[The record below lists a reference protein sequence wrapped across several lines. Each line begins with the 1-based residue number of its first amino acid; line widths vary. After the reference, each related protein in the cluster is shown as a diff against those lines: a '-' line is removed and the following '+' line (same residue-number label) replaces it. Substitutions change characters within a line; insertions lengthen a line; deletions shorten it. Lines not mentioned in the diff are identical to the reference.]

1 MRFDGAISAIL
12 ERRVRPIWIQL
23 LVLLAGAI
31 LLWFERSARLKS
43 TNEERRRKNW
53 STVPIM
59 AFAVASALVM
69 IHEGSGIRA
78 SHVIYS
84 LLFLAAYTGF
94 VYRWNRLGVD
104 DD

>member
-1 MRFDGAISAIL
+1 
-12 ERRVRPIWIQL
+12 VRPIWIQL
-23 LVLLAGAI
+23 LVLFAGVVI
-31 LLWFERSARLKS
+31 LWFERSARLKS
-43 TNEERRRKNW
+43 TNEERRHKNW

-69 IHEGSGIRA
+69 IHEGSAIKP
-78 SHVIYS
+78 SHIIYS
-84 LLFLAAYTGF
+84 VLFLAAFTGF

>member
-1 MRFDGAISAIL
+1 VG
-12 ERRVRPIWIQL
+12 V
-23 LVLLAGAI
+23 VV
-31 LLWFERSARLKS
+31 LWFERSEWLKS

-53 STVPIM
+53 STVPMM

-69 IHEGSGIRA
+69 IHEGSGIKS

-84 LLFLAAYTGF
+84 VLFLAAYTGF
-94 VYRWNRLGVD
+94 VYRWNHLGVD